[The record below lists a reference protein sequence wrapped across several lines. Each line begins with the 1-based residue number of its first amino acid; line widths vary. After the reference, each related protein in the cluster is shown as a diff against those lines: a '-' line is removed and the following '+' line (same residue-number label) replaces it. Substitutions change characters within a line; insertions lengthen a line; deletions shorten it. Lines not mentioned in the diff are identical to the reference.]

1 MPTNLKLRNI
11 VAVALMFGHTSFAA
25 ASAEDVVPLAPEVT
39 AAEAELSFWDLPY
52 LENAFIDTAPANRN
66 DGIPVGVLGVDGGE
80 ASAILQLA
88 EEISEGKYGRYD
100 SLLISHR
107 GKLLFESYYLRGR
120 ANLAH
125 GQASATKG
133 YTSLAL
139 GRAIQL
145 GYLTMAD
152 LEKPLIGFFDGLD
165 EEKLIEGAEK
175 ITLHN
180 VLTMHGG
187 LSVSEDKWEELQQ
200 NPDAIQGQLYVQALL
215 EHSGPITAESQS
227 YLYGNHNPG
236 LVMAVIDA
244 VVPGT
249 AQDFIKTEI
258 LEKLSITNYHW
269 QDHISGLPEAG
280 SRVNMTSRDMLK
292 LGNLVLNQGVLND
305 EQLVSAEYLAEATS
319 GIVKPTEDWIPE
331 GFRYGYFW
339 YQTPFAIS
347 ENSYDASFAWGGGG
361 QRIIVAEDFD
371 LAIVITG
378 HDSEDDTIMDQIFEH
393 VLPAFIH

>member
-1 MPTNLKLRNI
+1 
-11 VAVALMFGHTSFAA
+11 
-25 ASAEDVVPLAPEVT
+25 
-39 AAEAELSFWDLPY
+39 
-52 LENAFIDTAPANRN
+52 
-66 DGIPVGVLGVDGGE
+66 
-80 ASAILQLA
+80 
-88 EEISEGKYGRYD
+88 
-100 SLLISHR
+100 
-107 GKLLFESYYLRGR
+107 
-120 ANLAH
+120 
-125 GQASATKG
+125 
-133 YTSLAL
+133 L

-145 GYLTMAD
+145 GYLTIAD
-152 LEKPLIGFFDGLD
+152 LDKPLMRFFDNLD
-165 EEKLIEGAEK
+165 SDQLVEGADL
-175 ITLHN
+175 ITLKRA
-180 VLTMHGG
+180 LTMHGG
-187 LSVSEDKWEELQQ
+187 LSVSDAKWEELQQ
-200 NPDAIQGQLYVQALL
+200 TPDAIQGQSFVQALL
-215 EHSGPITAESQS
+215 EHSGPITPESQT
-227 YLYGNHNPG
+227 YLYGNFNPM

-339 YQTPFAIS
+339 YQTPFAIG
-347 ENSYDASFAWGGGG
+347 ENSYDATFAWGGGG